1 MIPRTLFG
9 PEHELFRDQVRRF
22 IETEITPHH
31 AQWEQDGIV
40 PRSVWRKAG
49 EAGLLCTEVPEEYGG
64 GGGDFLFGAI
74 MIEEMA
80 RAGATGPTFYLHSD
94 IVAPYLVHYGTEEQ
108 KRRWLPKMATGEVIV
123 ALGMTEPSGGSDVQS
138 MRTTAI
144 RDGEEY
150 VINGQKVFIT
160 AGFNADLVVLACKT
174 DPKAR
179 ARGVSL
185 ILVETDRPGFQRGR
199 KLEKIGCKAQD
210 TAELFFQDLR
220 VPVGNLLG
228 EEGRG
233 FYQLMTELA
242 QERLVQ
248 AVRAIASSE
257 AALQW
262 TIDYTVQRKMFGQ
275 TLADF
280 QNTQF
285 KLAEMKADLV
295 MQRVFVDRC
304 IELHLKGALDA
315 VDAAMAKLVST
326 ELQGRVMDQCLQLFG
341 GWGYM
346 TEYPIAR
353 AFVDARL
360 GRIGGGSVEVMKQ
373 IIARSLLPDN
383 RAKEKASA

>member
-1 MIPRTLFG
+1 MIPRTLFA
-9 PEHELFRDQVRRF
+9 PEHDLFRDQVKRF
-22 IETEITPHH
+22 IETEIMPHH
-31 AQWEQDGIV
+31 AQWETDGIV
-40 PRSVWRKAG
+40 PRSAWRAAG
-49 EAGLLCTEVPEEYGG
+49 AAGLLCTEVPEEYGG

-108 KRRWLPKMATGEVIV
+108 KRRWLPPMATGEVIV
-123 ALGMTEPSGGSDVQS
+123 ALGMTEPGGGSDVQA

-144 RDGEEY
+144 RDGDDY

-179 ARGVSL
+179 AKGVSL

-220 VPVGNLLG
+220 VPVSNLLG

-257 AALQW
+257 AALEW
-262 TIDYTVQRKMFGQ
+262 TVDYAVSRKMFGQ

-285 KLAEMKADLV
+285 KLAEMKADLT

-304 IELHLKGALDA
+304 IELHLKGDLNA

-346 TEYPIAR
+346 WEYPIAR

-373 IIARSLLPDN
+373 IIARSMLPDN
-383 RAKEKASA
+383 KTREAAKA

>member
-40 PRSVWRKAG
+40 PRAVWRKAG

>member
-1 MIPRTLFG
+1 
-9 PEHELFRDQVRRF
+9 
-22 IETEITPHH
+22 
-31 AQWEQDGIV
+31 
-40 PRSVWRKAG
+40 
-49 EAGLLCTEVPEEYGG
+49 
-64 GGGDFLFGAI
+64 
-74 MIEEMA
+74 
-80 RAGATGPTFYLHSD
+80 
-94 IVAPYLVHYGTEEQ
+94 
-108 KRRWLPKMATGEVIV
+108 MATGEVIV